1 MKKYDILKLVQEE
14 VLTRLDEFMVQS
26 TTPAQQ
32 PSKIAIFPGAPFGG
46 NLSIVM
52 NNESRAALRQW
63 AKFVKACQTKFGEV
77 GEWPQ
82 EMTTAAQKLG
92 SKVERLSQP
101 DNVNEDAPS
110 GKKPA
115 DQAKEM
121 GLSYDGYGYWSDR
134 SGKRVAQTVNG
145 NLVKLD
151 AQEPPAEA
159 PKEDPAASA
168 PVDGGVPSG
177 EAPSGQDAGDIEAK
191 LAELLK
197 GLKMP
202 GEESDITDPALLK
215 AVMKTFKSNGRW
227 VPQSQDTGS
236 TAIKPGWNKAYEDI
250 PYDANG
256 EETVNKLLKMVGDPM
271 KLLRWLIK
279 TFKKETAN
287 GKQRIMQYISILKS
301 MGVLDQQDVQDA
313 QSDKPQNYGDFM
325 KGDPMS
331 SSNQ

>member
-1 MKKYDILKLVQEE
+1 M
-14 VLTRLDEFMVQS
+14 
-26 TTPAQQ
+26 
-32 PSKIAIFPGAPFGG
+32 
-46 NLSIVM
+46 
-52 NNESRAALRQW
+52 
-63 AKFVKACQTKFGEV
+63 
-77 GEWPQ
+77 
-82 EMTTAAQKLG
+82 
-92 SKVERLSQP
+92 
-101 DNVNEDAPS
+101 
-110 GKKPA
+110 
-115 DQAKEM
+115 
-121 GLSYDGYGYWSDR
+121 
-134 SGKRVAQTVNG
+134 
-145 NLVKLD
+145 VKLD

-168 PVDGGVPSG
+168 PIDGGMSSA
-177 EAPSGQDAGDIEAK
+177 EAPSAQDASDVEVK

-301 MGVLDQQDVQDA
+301 MGVLDSEEA
-313 QSDKPQNYGDFM
+313 SDELPAGM
-325 KGDPMS
+325 
-331 SSNQ
+331 